1 MPSEDIKTDL
11 RQLMMLISDI
21 RSKDNERYEEHIK
34 FSNEVIA
41 FIKNIQ
47 ENMNT
52 NWAKIQKTLEDL
64 NSSVE
69 KSLDNLLTGISPE
82 GLRETS
88 TALKEIIDT
97 MGRSMQ
103 ALNLE
108 NVMNELRSIASTGL
122 PIASSKSSGSKGST
136 GSLQSGVSTPY
147 SSSSVG
153 TGSKTTAATTEGD
166 GISESD
172 RQMMEEAKKIYGYVP
187 AHLQPKK
194 TDKKTKGDP
203 HLLKPSDFFGA

>member
-64 NSSVE
+64 NSLS
-69 KSLDNLLTGISPE
+69 
-82 GLRETS
+82 R
-88 TALKEIIDT
+88 
-97 MGRSMQ
+97 
-103 ALNLE
+103 
-108 NVMNELRSIASTGL
+108 
-122 PIASSKSSGSKGST
+122 
-136 GSLQSGVSTPY
+136 
-147 SSSSVG
+147 
-153 TGSKTTAATTEGD
+153 
-166 GISESD
+166 
-172 RQMMEEAKKIYGYVP
+172 KI
-187 AHLQPKK
+187 
-194 TDKKTKGDP
+194 T
-203 HLLKPSDFFGA
+203 

>member
-1 MPSEDIKTDL
+1 MPSEDLKTDL

-64 NSSVE
+64 NSSIE

-88 TALKEIIDT
+88 TALKEIIET

-108 NVMNELRSIASTGL
+108 NIMTELRTMASTGL
-122 PIASSKSSGSKGST
+122 PIASGKSPTTKASS

-147 SSSSVG
+147 SSSSG
-153 TGSKTTAATTEGD
+153 ASASKTTATTTDSEGV
-166 GISESD
+166 SEAD